1 MFTRFI
7 AIVLFLAPAM
17 GWAVGDEC
25 VNEHNENLKQLCLAK
40 EHASAGYCDK
50 ITSMGT
56 KMECILT
63 VRNKQREITW
73 TIKPIDMTK
82 VVGLK

>member
-1 MFTRFI
+1 MVNKIII
-7 AIVLFLAPAM
+7 AILSFAPVLV
-17 GWAVGDEC
+17 WAVGDEC

-56 KMECILT
+56 KIECIMI
-63 VRNKQREITW
+63 VRNRQRELTW
-73 TIKPIDMTK
+73 SVKPIDMSK
-82 VVGLK
+82 VVSLK

>member
-1 MFTRFI
+1 MVTRFI
-7 AIVLFLAPAM
+7 FTAILLAPVLA
-17 GWAVGDEC
+17 WAVGDEC

-56 KMECILT
+56 KMECILA
-63 VRNKQREITW
+63 VRNKQREVTW
-73 TIKPIDMTK
+73 AIKPIDMTK
-82 VVGLK
+82 VVSIK